1 MKKYILIAFL
11 LLLVCG
17 CNKESNSKFYLSD
30 KYYGDGEYIKI
41 KSSSIKKNNSDSYV
55 LFTYNNYCS
64 LAIPCEDVFE
74 DFMKDNNIKFLSI
87 PFEEFKNT
95 YLYDTI
101 KYGPSIVIVKKG
113 KIITYLD
120 ANDNEDLEKYQ
131 DVSKFKDWISEYIYL
146 EK

>member
-1 MKKYILIAFL
+1 
-11 LLLVCG
+11 
-17 CNKESNSKFYLSD
+17 
-30 KYYGDGEYIKI
+30 
-41 KSSSIKKNNSDSYV
+41 
-55 LFTYNNYCS
+55 
-64 LAIPCEDVFE
+64 
-74 DFMKDNNIKFLSI
+74 MKDNNIKFLSI